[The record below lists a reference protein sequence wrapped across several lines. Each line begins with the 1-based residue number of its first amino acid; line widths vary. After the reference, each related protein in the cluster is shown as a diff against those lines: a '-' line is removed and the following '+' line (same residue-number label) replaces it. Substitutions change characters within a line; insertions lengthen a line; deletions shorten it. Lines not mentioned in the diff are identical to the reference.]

1 MKQILIVNNTT
12 LLSGANLTTSAM
24 TAANKGKIGFALLSA
39 PETGIAGTA
48 ALTDDF
54 AIVVSRGTDMPLR
67 FDEVN
72 FKSLKVTKSTFQFSA
87 TFEGTITLPTT
98 ATIGTEYMVTI
109 VKKGAKFNERANWT
123 FSDVA
128 KVATI
133 EEINRIEKNIVSAI
147 NANKEALGITAVS
160 ERGTIKVVAVEAG
173 PDYELKSE
181 LCTVRITTAGKKA
194 ELDDAYVKELALACA
209 AGKGFNYLYADGD
222 SIYPGF
228 PENVSSAKNAWTM
241 WTLQFAVPRKAAK
254 TRDEVVNQVVHIVMP
269 EATAGTAL
277 TTLDVLLGLT
287 APATGS

>member
-1 MKQILIVNNTT
+1 MKQILIVDNTT

-24 TAANKGKIGFALLSA
+24 TAANKGKMGFALLSA

-54 AIVVSRGTDMPLR
+54 AIVVSRGTDMPFR

-72 FKSLKVTKSTFQFSA
+72 FKSLKVTKSAYQAGA
-87 TFEGTITLPTT
+87 TFKGTITIPTPS
-98 ATIGTEYMVTI
+98 AIGTEYMFTI
-109 VKKGAKFNERANWT
+109 VKKGAKFNERSNWT

-128 KVATI
+128 KATTAADAT
-133 EEINRIEKNIVSAI
+133 RIATKLVSAI
-147 NANKEALGITAVS
+147 NANKETLGVIATNSSGVITV
-160 ERGTIKVVAVEAG
+160 TAVEAG

-181 LCTVRITTAGKKA
+181 LCTVAITTAGKKA

-228 PENVSSAKNAWTM
+228 PETVSSAKDAWTM

-254 TRDEVVNQVVHIVMP
+254 TRDEVVNQAVHIVMP

-277 TTLDVLLGLT
+277 TTLDVLLGIT
-287 APATGS
+287 APTAG